1 MSENYVPPNV
11 KLISSEY
18 SGRDVPEGFIHGRKA
33 GIMEKLNILFSNPDS
48 DIWLRGLTPLQFP
61 QIKIF

>member
-1 MSENYVPPNV
+1 MFENYVPLNV

-18 SGRDVPEGFIHGRKA
+18 SGREVPEGFIHGRKD

-48 DIWLRGLTPLQFP
+48 DTCLCGLT
-61 QIKIF
+61 